1 MIDQQKIDLVARMG
15 GNWYSK
21 TNKNSMFEIAKPI
34 STIGIG
40 FDQMPK
46 EVLNSKILTGNDLGK
61 LAGVEFLP
69 DETSVNDF
77 KLIELG
83 EIFLELEDDAEKLEL
98 KLQQIAQE
106 FLLNND
112 LEAAWK
118 TLLSFNN

>member
-1 MIDQQKIDLVARMG
+1 M
-15 GNWYSK
+15 
-21 TNKNSMFEIAKPI
+21 
-34 STIGIG
+34 
-40 FDQMPK
+40 
-46 EVLNSKILTGNDLGK
+46 TGNDWGK

>member
-1 MIDQQKIDLVARMG
+1 
-15 GNWYSK
+15 
-21 TNKNSMFEIAKPI
+21 MFEIAKPI

>member
-21 TNKNSMFEIAKPI
+21 TNKNSMFEITKPI

-46 EVLNSKILTGNDLGK
+46 EILNSKILTGNDLGK

-83 EIFLELEDDAEKLEL
+83 DVFLELEDDAEKLEL